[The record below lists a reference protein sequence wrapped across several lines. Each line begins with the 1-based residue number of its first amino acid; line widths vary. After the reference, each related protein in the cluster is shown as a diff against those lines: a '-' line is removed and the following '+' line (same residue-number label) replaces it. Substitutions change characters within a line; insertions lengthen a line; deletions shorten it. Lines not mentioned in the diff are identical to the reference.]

1 VTFETIRL
9 EKQDGVAW
17 LVLARPDRGNAI
29 NGSMSREL
37 PAAWEEIKRDAAVS
51 VVIVTGDGDRALCT
65 GFDVKDVAS
74 GTATVGAPED
84 RGTLA
89 ALRFTAIQNRCW
101 KPVIT
106 AVNGMV
112 TGGGLH
118 FLADSDLIIASERA
132 TFFDNHVRV
141 GLVSGAEPIGLVRR
155 VPLEAV
161 LRMSFLGGAER
172 MDARQAKTIGLV
184 SEVVPHDQLR
194 SRAAELAQQILENS
208 PTAMART
215 KQAIWES
222 LDVGLDEAVER
233 GWKVIEGYRG
243 HPDAAEGA
251 RAFAERRKPRWT
263 PLSMP

>member
-1 VTFETIRL
+1 MAFETIRL
-9 EKQDGVAW
+9 EPRDGVAW

-29 NGSMSREL
+29 NGQMSREL
-37 PAAWEEIKRDAAVS
+37 PAAWEQIKSDPEIS
-51 VVIVTGDGDRALCT
+51 VVIVTADGDRAFCT

-84 RGTLA
+84 QGTLA
-89 ALRFTAIQNRCW
+89 ALRFTALQNRCW
-101 KPVIT
+101 KPVVT
-106 AVNGMV
+106 AVTGMV

-118 FLADSDLIIASERA
+118 FLADSDLIIASEGA

-141 GLVSGAEPIGLVRR
+141 GLVSGAEPIGLARR
-155 VPLEAV
+155 IPLEAV
-161 LRMSFLGGAER
+161 LRMAFLGGAER
-172 MDARQAKTIGLV
+172 MDARQAKAIGLV
-184 SEVVPHDQLR
+184 SEVVAPEALR
-194 SRAAELAQQILENS
+194 SRAEELARQISENS

-222 LDVGLDEAVER
+222 LDVGLNEALER

-251 RAFAERRKPRWT
+251 KAFAERRKPRWM
-263 PLSMP
+263 PLSTR

>member
-1 VTFETIRL
+1 VAFETIRL
-9 EKQDGVAW
+9 EKQDAVAW

-29 NGSMSREL
+29 NGLMSREL
-37 PAAWEEIKRDAAVS
+37 PSAWEDIKSDPGIS
-51 VVIVTGDGDRALCT
+51 VVVVTGEGERAFCT
-65 GFDVKDVAS
+65 GFDVADVAS

-89 ALRFTAIQNRCW
+89 ALRFTALQNRCW
-101 KPVIT
+101 KPVVT

-141 GLVSGAEPIGLVRR
+141 GLVSGAEPIGLSRR
-155 VPLEAV
+155 IPLEAV
-161 LRMSFLGGAER
+161 LRMAFLGGAER
-172 MDARQAKTIGLV
+172 MDAPQAKAIGLV
-184 SEVVPHDQLR
+184 SEVVPAEALAA
-194 SRAAELAQQILENS
+194 RAAELAQLISENS

-222 LDVGLDEAVER
+222 LDVGLHEAMEL

-251 RAFAERRKPRWT
+251 RAFAERRKPRWA
-263 PLSMP
+263 PLSKP

>member
-1 VTFETIRL
+1 VAFETIRL
-9 EKQDGVAW
+9 EARNGVAW
-17 LVLARPDRGNAI
+17 LFLTRPERGNAI
-29 NGSMSREL
+29 NGLMSREL
-37 PAAWEEIKRDAAVS
+37 PTAWEEIKRDANLS
-51 VVIVTGDGDRALCT
+51 VVVVTGEGDRAFCT
-65 GFDVKDVAS
+65 GFDVADVAS

-89 ALRFTAIQNRCW
+89 ALRFTALQNRCW

-141 GLVSGAEPIGLVRR
+141 GLVSGAEPIGLARR
-155 VPLEAV
+155 IPLEAV

-172 MDARQAKTIGLV
+172 MNARQAKTVGLV
-184 SEVVPHDQLR
+184 SEVVPHEALN
-194 SRAAELAQQILENS
+194 SRVEELAQQILENS

-222 LDVGLDEAVER
+222 LDVGLSDAVEL

-251 RAFAERRKPRWT
+251 SAFAARRKPRWL